1 MNKRTPPEL
10 PTAPQAPAAGRSSAS
25 HGELVLYAT
34 DDGAARFYLR
44 AENGSV
50 WLSQLELAELFQTT
64 KQNIS
69 LHVKNVISD
78 NELAESTVVKED
90 LTTAADGKRYRTR
103 LYNLDMIL
111 AIGYRVKSPR
121 GTQFRQWATTHLR
134 EYLVKGFVMDDERL
148 KDPAGWDHFD
158 ELLERIREIRTSEKR
173 FYQKIRDL
181 FALSVDYRDDDTATG
196 QFFAVVQNKMLY
208 AVTQKTAAQLIV
220 ERADPDQPNMALT
233 GWKAGRVRKT
243 DVIVAKN
250 YLHAEEITQ
259 LNRIAAM
266 FLDYAEDRASQRQ
279 DLRMDDWRQYVDRF
293 VEFNERPLLK
303 DAGTVSHER
312 MQQIAH
318 ERYAVFD
325 AKRRKAEALAADEED
340 IRALESVEK
349 LAGKKLQSFPGDQR

>member
-1 MNKRTPPEL
+1 MSKRTPPPPGESAV
-10 PTAPQAPAAGRSSAS
+10 PREGSQSQAAQ
-25 HGELVLYAT
+25 GELVLYT
-34 DDGAARFYLR
+34 TEDGATRFYLR

-50 WLSQLELAELFQTT
+50 WLSQLELAALFQTSVP
-64 KQNIS
+64 NINI
-69 LHVKNVISD
+69 HIRNV
-78 NELAESTVVKED
+78 LAEGELQAGATIKDD
-90 LTTAADGKRYRTR
+90 LMVRTEGTR
-103 LYNLDMIL
+103 QVRRPLKLYNLDMIL

-121 GTQFRQWATTHLR
+121 GTQFRQWATTHLK
-134 EYLVKGFVMDDERL
+134 EYLVKGFVLDDERL
-148 KDPAGWDHFD
+148 KAPASWDYFD
-158 ELLERIREIRTSEKR
+158 ELLERICDIRTSEKR

-196 QFFAVVQNKMLY
+196 QFFAMVQNKMLY

-259 LNRIAAM
+259 LNRIATM

-325 AKRRKAEALAADEED
+325 AKRRKAEALASDMED
-340 IRALESVEK
+340 IRALESVENLTRK
-349 LAGKKLQSFPGDQR
+349 GGNHAS